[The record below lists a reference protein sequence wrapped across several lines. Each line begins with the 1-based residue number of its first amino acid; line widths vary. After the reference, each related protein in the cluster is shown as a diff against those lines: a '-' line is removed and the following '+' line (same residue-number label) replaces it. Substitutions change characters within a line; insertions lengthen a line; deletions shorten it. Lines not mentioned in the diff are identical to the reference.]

1 MERRERKCFTKAS
14 ISFKVSL
21 EIVITVCF
29 TFFKLVHLL
38 NDHLRTLHLIEAFG
52 GVVEQSLSVQK
63 TEAELLKDYLNYM
76 SSTLA
81 INL

>member
-1 MERRERKCFTKAS
+1 MFY
-14 ISFKVSL
+14 
-21 EIVITVCF
+21 
-29 TFFKLVHLL
+29 FFKLVHLL

-63 TEAELLKDYLNYM
+63 TEAELPKDYLNYM